1 MNKTLKIILICFAA
15 VAALV
20 AVGHGIVNRMAEKQI
35 REALANV
42 PGVRIGFKDLDFSL
56 MAGNVGLN
64 DVEVELTDSTGKS
77 PDIQASIDAI
87 KLEGVRWR
95 RLLKGEARAK
105 RLVIRKP
112 EAKVTLPKKAK
123 AQKKKETKAVEE
135 ASAGQASFL
144 KAISLS
150 ELRVEKGKIGLESR
164 GNAMKASLKELGVSV
179 RDIGVQLEDSTWE
192 FNDSSYSFKLDSL
205 DYIDETGLNRIKI
218 ARLSTADAGP
228 VEAQGMHF
236 YNCVP
241 MEKMAERLGKVA
253 AMWYDAQL
261 DSLQTD
267 SLNIPRLMSS
277 QRIEIGRVHLSG
289 PKAVVFQDDRYPPA
303 VPYPTIQEGLNNMGM
318 PLKIKQIDA
327 HLKTFTF
334 IWQTTDAN
342 RGTFPMENVRVT
354 ASSIGNAP
362 GNVMKMDVKTGKK
375 GSSHINMAISV
386 RNNKQEETRGT
397 FLVEDW
403 DASTLEPFVKPL
415 FGVTLQANIHKIDSR
430 FKGDKHQM
438 TSDFC
443 MTYDN
448 LAAKAWKDESAPIKL
463 VSQNS
468 GLITFLA
475 KVILP
480 KSNPTHPGKEPKKV
494 EFTFK
499 RDPMQ
504 PYPAYLIQNLTNGM
518 LKTVLPGSVEKAS
531 ANKKSADQKPAD
543 KKTSKKK

>member
-1 MNKTLKIILICFAA
+1 MNKTLKIILICIAA
-15 VAALV
+15 VTALV
-20 AVGHGIVNRMAEKQI
+20 AVGHGIVNRLAESKI
-35 REALANV
+35 REALSDV
-42 PGVRIGFKDLDFSL
+42 PGARIGFKDLDFSL
-56 MAGNVGLN
+56 VAGNVGLN
-64 DVEVELTDSTGKS
+64 DVEVELIDSTGKG

-87 KLEGVRWR
+87 KLEGVRWSK
-95 RLLKGEARAK
+95 LLKGEARAK

-112 EAKVTLPKKAK
+112 EARVTLPKKAK
-123 AQKKKETKAVEE
+123 AQKKKEEE
-135 ASAGQASFL
+135 ASAEEESFL
-144 KAISLS
+144 KSVSLS

-164 GNAMKASLKELGVSV
+164 GNALKASLKELGVSV
-179 RDIGVQLEDSTWE
+179 RDIDVQMEEGKWA

-205 DYIDETGLNRIKI
+205 DYIDETGLNRIQI
-218 ARLSTADAGP
+218 ARLATADAGP

-267 SLNIPRLMSS
+267 SLNIPHLMSS

-303 VPYPTIQEGLNNMGM
+303 VPYPTIQEGLNEMGI
-318 PLKIKQIDA
+318 PLKIRQIDA
-327 HLKTFTF
+327 HLKNFTF
-334 IWQTTDAN
+334 IWQTTEAN
-342 RGTFPMENVRVT
+342 RGTFPMENVRLT

-375 GSSHINMAISV
+375 DGNHINMAISV
-386 RNNKQEETRGT
+386 HNNKQEETQGT
-397 FLVEDW
+397 FQVENW

-448 LAAKAWKDESAPIKL
+448 LAAKAWKDESAPFKV

-475 KVILP
+475 KVVLP
-480 KSNPTHPGKEPKKV
+480 KSNPTHPGKEPKRV

-518 LKTVLPGSVEKAS
+518 LKTVLPGSAEKT
-531 ANKKSADQKPAD
+531 ANKKSADKKPAD
-543 KKTSKKK
+543 KKSSKKK